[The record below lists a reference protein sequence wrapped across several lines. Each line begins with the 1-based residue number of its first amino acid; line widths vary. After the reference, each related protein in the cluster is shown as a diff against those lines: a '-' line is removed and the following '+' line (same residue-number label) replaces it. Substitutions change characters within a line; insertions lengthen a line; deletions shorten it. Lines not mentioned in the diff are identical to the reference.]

1 MPSVPPLP
9 SERGP
14 IRTLSAAVDRIWR
27 GDDRQAR
34 AARAALA
41 PVEGLYRGIV
51 AARGALYDLGV
62 LRARRTALPALSVG
76 NLSVGGTG
84 KTPIAAFIAGQ
95 LRARGGRPAIV
106 LRGYG
111 GDEPLVHAT
120 LNPNVPVVVSPDRVA
135 GVAKA
140 RVLGADVAIL
150 DDAFQHRRS
159 DRWGDVVLVSADGWS
174 NRHRMLP
181 AGPWREPVQA
191 LRRAALT
198 IVTRKAATPDD
209 ARAVVSAIRAT
220 LPNLATAIIWIA
232 PGELRDARGTESM
245 PLQAISGRRLYAI
258 AAIGNPAAFIRQ
270 LELTGASSV
279 RTSIFPDHHDFSAN
293 DITRLALETGNADL
307 VVCTLKDAV
316 KLAPHWPP
324 EAPRL
329 WYVSQTVNVE
339 QGAETLN
346 LLLGGLLDARASY

>member
-1 MPSVPPLP
+1 MPPSP
-9 SERGP
+9 SERGA
-14 IRTLSAAVDRIWR
+14 IRTLSAAIDRVWR
-27 GDDRQAR
+27 ADDPLAR
-34 AARAALA
+34 VARAALA

-62 LRARRTALPALSVG
+62 LPARRTALPALSVG

-84 KTPIAAFIAGQ
+84 KTPIAAFIAAQ

-120 LNPNVPVVVSPDRVA
+120 LNPNVPVVVSADRVV

-150 DDAFQHRRS
+150 DDGFQHRRA
-159 DRWGDVVLVSADGWS
+159 DRWADVVLLSADGWS
-174 NRHRMLP
+174 SHHRMLP
-181 AGPWREPVQA
+181 AGPWREPMQA
-191 LRRAALT
+191 LERAALT
-198 IVTRKAATPDD
+198 IVTRKAATPDN
-209 ARAVVSAIRAT
+209 ARAVVNEIRAT
-220 LPNLATAIIWIA
+220 LPKLTTAIIWIA

-245 PLQAISGRRLYAI
+245 PLEAIRGRRLHAI
-258 AAIGNPAAFIRQ
+258 AAIGNPAAFVRQ
-270 LELTGASSV
+270 LELAGASSV
-279 RTSIFPDHHDFSAN
+279 ATSIFPDHHDFSVN
-293 DITRLALETGNADL
+293 DVTRLALETGDADL

-339 QGAETLN
+339 QGAETLD
-346 LLLGGLLDARASY
+346 LLLGGLLDVRATY

>member
-1 MPSVPPLP
+1 MPP
-9 SERGP
+9 SHSDRNAS
-14 IRTLSAAVDRIWR
+14 RTLSAVIDRIWR
-27 GDDRQAR
+27 AGDRRAR
-34 AARAALA
+34 AARAALTPA
-41 PVEGLYRGIV
+41 EGLYRGIV

-84 KTPIAAFIAGQ
+84 KTPVAAFIAGQ

-140 RVLGADVAIL
+140 RVLGADLAIL
-150 DDAFQHRRS
+150 DDAFQHRRA

-174 NRHRMLP
+174 DAHRMLP

-209 ARAVVSAIRAT
+209 ARAVVTAIRST
-220 LPNLATAIIWIA
+220 LPTLAMAVIWIA

-245 PLQAISGRRLYAI
+245 PLQAISGRRLHAI
-258 AAIGNPAAFIRQ
+258 AAIGNPTAFVRQ
-270 LELTGASSV
+270 LELAGASSV
-279 RTSIFPDHHDFSAN
+279 ATSIFPDHYDFSVN
-293 DITRLALETGNADL
+293 DITRLALETGNVDL

-339 QGAETLN
+339 QGADTLD
-346 LLLGGLLDARASY
+346 LLLGGLLDARATY